1 MGIGVGEKS
10 LMDISSPF
18 INQSYL
24 IYIYI
29 YGYGWRMHEW
39 MMDDESMINER
50 EMDGL
55 KMDIN

>member
-1 MGIGVGEKS
+1 VGIGVGEKS

-29 YGYGWRMHEW
+29 WIW
-39 MMDDESMINER
+39 MKDA
-50 EMDGL
+50 
-55 KMDIN
+55 